1 MSQQNIDFGSFP
13 NDQNADAIRVAFQ
26 KVQNNFSELY
36 SVIYQTGVSK
46 ILPGPGISVDQ
57 NTGNVTVTNRLN
69 SLTVQTGSSL
79 LVGISTATSNA
90 ATVNTSTTPLVIN
103 VSNTITTNTIVATS
117 NLVGRLSAN
126 SANQSNITRVGTL
139 VSLSVTGN
147 VRANLFVGN
156 ISAPYINATAIDA
169 PGANTQILYN
179 QQGNIGAL
187 STVTYNSV
195 TNTLNVSGLVS
206 TVGTITGANLRT
218 GGSLSATGNINGGS
232 ILSLGNISATGNIIA
247 NTNLRANGT
256 ITTLGNGI
264 FGNVRTAGVVSA
276 AGNVIGDW
284 FIGSLANG
292 STRINIPT
300 ANSAIDIEVGGTQNV
315 VTITN
320 SNTTITGNL
329 SVTGRIISNSTANS
343 SLTGN
348 LAVSGQLNSGFLY
361 SSGGVTVDQDFN
373 SNGNAYFYKTVFGF
387 ETATFGNVRSSGL
400 LSAAGNIFGNNS
412 TLVGNV
418 SVGNVGPVSYNPAAS
433 LNANGTVRCINVT
446 GNGTLSMATVSATGN
461 VIGASF
467 IGSGSTLSNLTGSN
481 VVGNVNS
488 AVASF
493 RATNITAATGDLN
506 YSMLVTSGSNSSY
519 FSGPAFNPQFGLLTA
534 TNFNASANV
543 TANALVAPTVFTPS
557 INAGSN
563 IALGNITGN
572 WQLTPGSRFTATYAD
587 LAEYYAG
594 DSNIESGTVV
604 EFGGEHEVTVCND
617 PSSTKVA
624 GIVSTDPA
632 YVMNGMIKC
641 DFPTIV
647 GLQGRVPAKVTGKIN
662 KGDMMVSAGNGRAT
676 ACNSPIIGSV
686 IGKALQDFEG
696 AEGII
701 EIAIGRI

>member
-57 NTGNVTVTNRLN
+57 NTGNVTVTNRLS
-69 SLTVQTGSSL
+69 SLTIQTGSSL
-79 LVGISTATSNA
+79 LVGVSTATSNA
-90 ATVNTSTTPLVIN
+90 ATVNTSTTPIVIN

-126 SANQSNITRVGTL
+126 SANQPNITRVGTL

-147 VRANLFVGN
+147 VRSNLFVGN

-169 PGANTQILYN
+169 PGANTQLLYN

-187 STVTYNSV
+187 STVTYNST

-206 TVGTITGANLRT
+206 TVGNITGANLRT
-218 GGSLSATGNINGGS
+218 NGSLSATGDVRGGNVFT
-232 ILSLGNISATGNIIA
+232 LGNVSASGNVIA
-247 NTNLRANGT
+247 DTNIRANGS

-264 FGNVRTAGVVSA
+264 FANVRTSGVVSA

-300 ANSAIDIEVGGTQNV
+300 ANSAIDIDVGGTQNV

-320 SNTTITGNL
+320 STTTIAGNL
-329 SVTGRIISNSTANS
+329 SVVGQIFANTNISGV
-343 SLTGN
+343 GN
-348 LAVSGQLNSGFLY
+348 LSVIGEVGGQRLY
-361 SSGGVTVDQDFN
+361 SAGNAQVDGNLTVDV
-373 SNGNAYFYKTVFGF
+373 NAFVTGTV
-387 ETATFGNVRSSGL
+387 TATNTGTFGNVLTGGRI
-400 LSAAGNIFGNNS
+400 SAAGNIIGNNS

-446 GNGTLSMATVSATGN
+446 GNGILSMATVSATGN
-461 VIGASF
+461 VIGARF
-467 IGSGSTLSNLTGSN
+467 IGNGATLNNLTGSN
-481 VVGNVNS
+481 VVGNVSS
-488 AVASF
+488 AVTSF
-493 RATNITAATGDLN
+493 RATNITSATGDLN
-506 YSMLVTSGSNSSY
+506 YNLLLATGSNSSY
-519 FSGPAFNPQFGLLTA
+519 FSGPTFNPQFGLLTA

-543 TANALVAPTVFTPS
+543 TANALVAPTVFTPN

-594 DSNIESGTVV
+594 DSEIESGTVV
-604 EFGGEHEVTVCND
+604 EFGGEHEITICN
-617 PSSTKVA
+617 SLMSTKVA
-624 GIVSTDPA
+624 GVVSTDPA

-641 DFPTIV
+641 TFPVIV
-647 GLQGRVPAKVTGKIN
+647 GLQGRVPTKVTGKIN
-662 KGDMMVSAGNGRAT
+662 KGDLMVSAGGGRAT
-676 ACNSPIIGSV
+676 ACNFPIIGS
-686 IGKALQDFEG
+686 ILGKALQDFEG